1 MKKEKSKKENKKEN
15 EEKSKIESQTWHLF
29 QSKRG
34 LF

>member
-15 EEKSKIESQTWHLF
+15 EEKSKIESHTWLLF